1 MIRPECITPIT
12 RIMKTFKKIVPPV
25 VSFFFILL
33 FIYASASKM
42 LDFEN
47 FQVQLAQSPLL
58 SAYAGFISYGVIILE
73 LVIVG
78 LLCFNLTRLWGLYA
92 SFAIMVAFTV
102 YIFLI
107 LNYSDFVPCSCG
119 GILEKMGWTEHLIFN
134 TACVVTAGLAAIAAH
149 PFPPKAPI
157 REVTE
162 DEWMANYW
170 QRRKERRM
178 IAYKMAALLVL
189 PASLMIVLFL
199 SSEYI
204 MKKENN
210 FTRRFLPHAII
221 EHKAYHLDN
230 EFFYFAG
237 FSTNRLYLGNI
248 LKPLELFSIDENL
261 SDLKQVHI
269 QLDQSNHL
277 YRRLKYGIYENYF
290 YLYDGSVPIIYRGKL
305 GEDKATTVSYN
316 DIYFDQLSI
325 IGPTQFILRI
335 RDKNTK
341 EHNIALLNKDSSKTK
356 IKTNSSILQKQIDG
370 VFDTDGTL
378 AADEK
383 GLGIAY
389 MYTYRNQFITFND
402 QLSVKERLNT
412 IDTTT
417 HANISTQTLQNGIHK
432 MTKPPVKVNK
442 NIAYH
447 HQIIFNES
455 NIRGRHESRK
465 NWNNASVIDLY
476 RSDKQEYLGSFYIYQ
491 RNGNRLSQML
501 VTDKNIYL
509 LYKNEIVVYRIAH
522 AISRYFQIGEAENL

>member
-1 MIRPECITPIT
+1 MNPY
-12 RIMKTFKKIVPPV
+12 RIDHANFTAMKTLRK
-25 VSFFFILL
+25 FFPLTISLIFILL

-42 LDFEN
+42 FDFEN

-58 SAYAGFISYGVIILE
+58 SAYAGFISYAVIIIE

-78 LLCFNLTRLWGLYA
+78 VLCFNTTRLIGLYA
-92 SFAIMVAFTV
+92 SFGLMVAFTV
-102 YIFLI
+102 YIYLI

-134 TACVVTAGLAAIAAH
+134 IGCVVIVGIAIV
-149 PFPPKAPI
+149 FI
-157 REVTE
+157 E
-162 DEWMANYW
+162 
-170 QRRKERRM
+170 KER
-178 IAYKMAALLVL
+178 AASWRKVSTTLLI
-189 PASLMIVLFL
+189 IVVAGTGSMVALFL
-199 SSEYI
+199 SSEHI

-210 FTRRFLPHAII
+210 FTRRFLPHAIV
-221 EHKAYHLDN
+221 EPKAYHLDN
-230 EFFYFAG
+230 DFFYFAG
-237 FSTNRLYLGNI
+237 FSNNRLYLGNI
-248 LKPLELFSIDENL
+248 LKPLQLFYTDENL
-261 SDLKQVHI
+261 SDLKQVNI
-269 QLDQSNHL
+269 KLDESNHI
-277 YRRLKYGIYENYF
+277 YRRLKYVIYENYF

-305 GEDKATTVSYN
+305 GENKATTVSYN

-325 IGPTQFILRI
+325 IGSSQFIVRI

-341 EHNIALLNKDSSKTK
+341 EHKIALLNKDSSKTQ

-378 AADEK
+378 AVNEK

-389 MYTYRNQFITFND
+389 MYTYRNQFITFNE

-417 HANISTQTLQNGIHK
+417 RANISTQTLQNGIHK

-442 NIAYH
+442 NMAFH

-455 NIRGRHESRK
+455 NIRGRHESGK

-476 RSDKQEYLGSFYIYQ
+476 RTDKQEYLGSFYIYK
-491 RNGNRLSQML
+491 RNGSKLSQML

-522 AISRYFQIGEAENL
+522 AISRHF